1 MASTVQGKVIEHGSA
16 PYKRDPD
23 NSQSYFVQLEG
34 DNGETRELW
43 GMGIRDAIQAKGIQK
58 NDDVAFYDQGLAE
71 GKRNWDVE
79 RIERLRSYP
88 NSIENDLSKDKEANN
103 QASRPISRER
113 YKNED
118 EELEFDLPSSVK
130 NNYVFKVANRFLETQ
145 KVNFYDRNSNDGSIA
160 FEDRAKS
167 LHTSKEDEK
176 TIKAMLDVAQAKN
189 WSAIKVKGT
198 EAFKREAWL
207 EASIRGIEVKGFKPQ
222 EKDLIELQKRQ
233 AERNTNQVLG
243 NETRSRELNSKREEQ
258 SKLYTKEEDKS
269 IRDHAKDAGTAVAID
284 AGLAVATGGKYSASM
299 VATSIIADKAQSLA
313 FDKLDE
319 KYKLSEKISEINT
332 DKSKQSAEKQIEQ
345 EALIRSNE
353 FDAGRDVDYSGGSE
367 VEAEVEDFH
376 NNLAVPTGI
385 KGMSKAEAT
394 QQVEASFDRKVN
406 TTQRNQVIE
415 DKEAQL
421 SSKDW
426 LAIQAYRKAIDYR
439 FKDDPVKRQEKHDA
453 LNEKIPDIVAG
464 NGKFELEP
472 PTITQQPEVE
482 VSTREMG
489 SQDRGR

>member
-198 EAFKREAWL
+198 EAFRREAWL
-207 EASIRGIEVKGFKPQ
+207 EASIRGIEVKGYKPKEQ
-222 EKDLIELQKRQ
+222 DLAELQNRQ
-233 AERNTNQVLG
+233 EGRTK
-243 NETRSRELNSKREEQ
+243 NELVSDTAKNKEAG
-258 SKLYTKEEDKS
+258 KEELSKE
-269 IRDHAKDAGTAVAID
+269 
-284 AGLAVATGGKYSASM
+284 
-299 VATSIIADKAQSLA
+299 ADKEELSKEADRA
-313 FDKLDE
+313 EYAYE
-319 KYKLSEKISEINT
+319 KAIEKEG
-332 DKSKQSAEKQIEQ
+332 
-345 EALIRSNE
+345 LVRSNE

-394 QQVEASFDRKVN
+394 QKVEASFDRKVN